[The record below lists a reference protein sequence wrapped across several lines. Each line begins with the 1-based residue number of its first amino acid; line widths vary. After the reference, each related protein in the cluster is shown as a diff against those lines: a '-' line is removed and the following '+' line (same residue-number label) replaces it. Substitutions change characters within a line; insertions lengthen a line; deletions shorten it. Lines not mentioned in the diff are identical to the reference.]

1 MSPELTELL
10 SARQA
15 ELIVAAIAAGIP
27 VLALLLGGTLGRRTI
42 GLGRG
47 LALGGLIGLLGPVC
61 WGLWLCYNGVV
72 GHYGLDSVKGL
83 LLNLGLFC
91 LVGVLAGVSLGRAW
105 RRLVAKV

>member
-10 SARQA
+10 SARQV
-15 ELIVAAIAAGIP
+15 ELIVTGIAAGVP
-27 VLALLLGGTLGRRTI
+27 VLALLLGAVLGRRTI

-47 LALGGLIGLLGPVC
+47 LLLGGLIGLLGPVA
-61 WGLWLCYNGVV
+61 WGLWLCYSGIV
-72 GHYGLDSVKGL
+72 GHFGLDSVKGL
-83 LLNLGLFC
+83 LLNLSLFC